1 MTPRA
6 WFKNNRSWAVPVII
20 GIVSELLPLPGA
32 LAAALVFPE
41 GIHSSNPTAYF
52 YLSFALNFLIVAGSS
67 YLWYRIGC
75 VFEAQ
80 TFCNFHFPRRNNTID
95 TAASADSAIGTA
107 SNTPVV
113 FIPIGNAR
121 KYASGI

>member
-6 WFKNNRSWAVPVII
+6 WFKNNRTWAVPVII

-67 YLWYRIGC
+67 YLWYRHWLRI
-75 VFEAQ
+75 
-80 TFCNFHFPRRNNTID
+80 
-95 TAASADSAIGTA
+95 
-107 SNTPVV
+107 
-113 FIPIGNAR
+113 
-121 KYASGI
+121 